1 MSTLCSEATYLLAWR
16 TQISNSRPI
25 VAKRKRHQE
34 CGGMAPGPETDDALP
49 PAEPVATPAEPVA
62 TSTKICI
69 DCGQSFEALLNN
81 IGRPSKRKF
90 CDACLNFQR
99 CGKRAA

>member
-49 PAEPVATPAEPVA
+49 PAEPVAT
-62 TSTKICI
+62 STKICI
-69 DCGQSFEALLNN
+69 DCGQSFEALNK
-81 IGRPSKRKF
+81 IGRASKRKF

-99 CGKRAA
+99 YGKRAA

>member
-25 VAKRKRHQE
+25 VAKRKRQQE

-49 PAEPVATPAEPVA
+49 PAEPVA

-99 CGKRAA
+99 CEKRAA